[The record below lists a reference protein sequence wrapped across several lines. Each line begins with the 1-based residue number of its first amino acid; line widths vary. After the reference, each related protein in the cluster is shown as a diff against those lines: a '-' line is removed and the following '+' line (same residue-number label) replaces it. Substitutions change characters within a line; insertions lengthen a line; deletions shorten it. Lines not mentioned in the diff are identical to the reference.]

1 MSTTRRDLFRLLL
14 GALGCQPGWANS
26 GAAGEQLRQYR
37 ADAVVTLL
45 SIPIVTKRGVG
56 SGYASLRQEG
66 SGSDRRLCLRFAA
79 GSWPKEAHGL
89 NRLGYIEEV
98 VEERGE
104 QPCRAGYFGF
114 MTSSDEHSVDEA
126 RKALNS
132 NGVEAVPYSTIL
144 GQSEPGTYFATKT
157 RFQSEEGY
165 TWSDWS
171 ELLPKAR
178 RAVDSNDATVLANER
193 RPDDGSVASPFLYS
207 LWRAITAPASD
218 QELRYAWGECDYA
231 LEVEKKPDSSM
242 GSKLAK
248 RSLTQHPSRV
258 VRLVGKARN
267 LKSGKQSKF
276 RFWYEEG
283 AYSLLPLR
291 IEYRPRSFLHLIFE
305 ADPAITLTP
314 PPEQASRLRSA
325 PARPALRGD
334 D

>member
-14 GALGCQPGWANS
+14 GALGCHPGWANS

-45 SIPIVTKRGVG
+45 SIPIVTRQGVG

-66 SGSDRRLCLRFAA
+66 ADNNRRLCLRFAA

-98 VEERGE
+98 VEEQGE
-104 QPCRAGYFGF
+104 QLCRAGYFGF
-114 MTSSDEHSVDEA
+114 MTSSDEQSVDEA
-126 RKALNS
+126 RKALHR
-132 NGVEAVPYSTIL
+132 NGVAAVPYSTIL

-157 RFQSEEGY
+157 RFQSEDGY

-178 RAVDSNDATVLANER
+178 LAVDSNDATVLANER
-193 RPDDGSVASPFLYS
+193 RPDGSGVAAPFLYS

-231 LEVEKKPDSSM
+231 LRVEKKPDSSM
-242 GSKLAK
+242 GSKLADK
-248 RSLTQHPSRV
+248 LLTQHPSRV
-258 VRLVGKARN
+258 VRLAGKARN

-283 AYSLLPLR
+283 ASSLLPLR

-314 PPEQASRLRSA
+314 PPEQASRLWSA
-325 PARPALRGD
+325 PARTAMRGD